1 MAELVNMVRDSC
13 REIQLE
19 LRAQAVVKNI
29 RDFDGEGSKR
39 FREWLREVE
48 RAGNSVGA
56 DSDRL
61 KAFASQTL
69 RGVASDFLTRIVSQK
84 PAITWAELRRLL
96 VAQFSDTGDSYLAQ
110 AKLTK
115 LKQLKGESIQNFCE
129 RIFALAE
136 EAYVG
141 QDLASPVI
149 QSILVDT
156 LIRGALSDHL
166 SKALIKNKPKTLDAA
181 LEVALREQTDSKSF
195 ELRRRQE
202 EPMDVS
208 VVNSH
213 NGTLDSKLDKIAG
226 GLIQLGDKFEQ
237 ILAVQAN
244 QRPNQHNRSNV
255 RQLPPQGAQLHANY
269 RPRPQG
275 FENAQRRPQN
285 DFRPNYEWSADG
297 KPICHFCRNIGHTQ
311 NKCRKKRFQTA
322 QNSKN

>member
-1 MAELVNMVRDSC
+1 MAEIVDMVRDSC

-19 LRAQAVVKNI
+19 LRSQAVVKNI

-39 FREWLREVE
+39 FRDWLREVE

-181 LEVALREQTDSKSF
+181 LGRFT
-195 ELRRRQE
+195 R
-202 EPMDVS
+202 
-208 VVNSH
+208 
-213 NGTLDSKLDKIAG
+213 
-226 GLIQLGDKFEQ
+226 
-237 ILAVQAN
+237 AN
-244 QRPNQHNRSNV
+244 
-255 RQLPPQGAQLHANY
+255 
-269 RPRPQG
+269 
-275 FENAQRRPQN
+275 
-285 DFRPNYEWSADG
+285 
-297 KPICHFCRNIGHTQ
+297 
-311 NKCRKKRFQTA
+311 
-322 QNSKN
+322 

>member
-136 EAYVG
+136 EAYCRIYFRRLPIVVYFVFDCTPLLIHVYIW
-141 QDLASPVI
+141 QCASV
-149 QSILVDT
+149 SASVCL
-156 LIRGALSDHL
+156 LIS
-166 SKALIKNKPKTLDAA
+166 
-181 LEVALREQTDSKSF
+181 
-195 ELRRRQE
+195 
-202 EPMDVS
+202 
-208 VVNSH
+208 
-213 NGTLDSKLDKIAG
+213 
-226 GLIQLGDKFEQ
+226 
-237 ILAVQAN
+237 
-244 QRPNQHNRSNV
+244 
-255 RQLPPQGAQLHANY
+255 
-269 RPRPQG
+269 
-275 FENAQRRPQN
+275 
-285 DFRPNYEWSADG
+285 
-297 KPICHFCRNIGHTQ
+297 
-311 NKCRKKRFQTA
+311 
-322 QNSKN
+322 